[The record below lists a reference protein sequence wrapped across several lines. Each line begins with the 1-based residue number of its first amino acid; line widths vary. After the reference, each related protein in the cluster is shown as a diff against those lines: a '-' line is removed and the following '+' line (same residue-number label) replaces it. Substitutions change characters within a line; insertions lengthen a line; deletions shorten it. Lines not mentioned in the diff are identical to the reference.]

1 MIAMTGLKNIP
12 FKNLC
17 LLFVSVLSTLALC
30 EVILRV
36 SVRVRYIG
44 PTVSVYDPIY
54 GKSHKK
60 SFTTRRITPEYAM
73 QFTTN
78 SFGFRGP
85 EPEAFPYRPILFL
98 GDSFTVGYGV
108 NDGEEFPA
116 LVQKALEKRYGK
128 NRVPVVNAGMAGNGN
143 GRWVKFLRREGK
155 KYNPRLV
162 ILQFFDNDF
171 NDNIG
176 EHLFSLTLSGE
187 LEELPIPPPSKARII
202 QNVVEQIPALSDS
215 YFIGLIKQ
223 VLTSNTIIHKLM
235 STKETQNSGNPSKD
249 QLTFRLLE
257 EILTLCNNKDWPV
270 RALIVDING
279 QRLTELERIL
289 QLHAVPIIKVPGQ
302 SERPDLYHQIDR
314 HWKSSGHDFVAK
326 LIIEQLLALDLIN
339 LSSP

>member
-1 MIAMTGLKNIP
+1 MVAMTALKNIP
-12 FKNLC
+12 YKNLC
-17 LLFVSVLSTLALC
+17 VLFVSVLSTLVLC
-30 EVILRV
+30 ELILRV
-36 SVRVRYIG
+36 FVPVRYIG
-44 PTVSVYDPIY
+44 PTVSIYDTIY

-60 SFTTRRITPEYAM
+60 SFTTRRITPEYTM

-78 SFGFRGP
+78 SLGFRGP
-85 EPEAFPYRPILFL
+85 EPESLPDRPILFL

-128 NRVPVVNAGMAGNGN
+128 NQIPVVNAGLAGNGN
-143 GRWVKFLRREGK
+143 GQWVKFLRREGK

-162 ILQFFDNDF
+162 VLQFFHNDF

-187 LEELPIPPPSKARII
+187 LEELPIPPPSKARVI

-215 YFIGLIKQ
+215 YLVGLIKQ
-223 VLTSNTIIHKLM
+223 VLTSKTILHKLV
-235 STKETQNSGNPSKD
+235 STMETQIDIYSSKD

-257 EILTLCNNKDWPV
+257 EVLTLCNNEGWPV
-270 RALIVDING
+270 RVLIVDINR

-289 QLHAVPIIKVPGQ
+289 RLHAVPIIKVPGQ
-302 SERPDLYHQIDR
+302 SERPDLYYQIDQ
-314 HWKSSGHDFVAK
+314 HWNVSGHDFVAK
-326 LIIEQLLALDLIN
+326 LIIEQLLALDLMN
-339 LSSP
+339 L